1 MRPLHS
7 MGTIT
12 RWLAAAA
19 LCAAVVHARADCPL
33 RELSAAEKQ
42 FAGRLSAALIAAM
55 PAAPADMGLPAAP
68 RATVGSACKETPTG
82 ELEVTASA
90 SYRFRMP
97 RAQAEQVAA
106 QGRELQAR
114 LDALKALPPE
124 AKGEFD
130 ALEARRQEAFR
141 DARRADKEGNKPLA
155 SQKYKEA
162 MAIESQRD
170 ALRKRHLDGVR
181 AQTDPLEA
189 QIRGLPRTNGEFEV
203 VLQANRFEARPRD
216 HELDL
221 KLGTFASHGKPF
233 AVRSLQAMVSGP
245 PPNGA
250 QRAAIVAAFDRARL
264 QALLDQPLT
273 DAPAPAAWQIGAPQ
287 EAAGTAGAQAQ
298 PQAAVQANAKAQ
310 PPAAQPAAL
319 PPPPDVGQQAAKDA
333 VNKLRGLFGR

>member
-1 MRPLHS
+1 MRRASDEPETPPDGSCNATSPFDGHHHA
-7 MGTIT
+7 
-12 RWLAAAA
+12 LARRGR
-19 LCAAVVHARADCPL
+19 LVCGRGARPC
-33 RELSAAEKQ
+33 RLSAEKQ

-221 KLGTFASHGKPF
+221 KLGSFASHGKPF
-233 AVRSLQAMVSGP
+233 AVRSLQATNAHATFCGHVHEARLYHLASTGKAADFVPTPAGLTPLRSPPTMARFTPSFGYAVVLGPASGP
-245 PPNGA
+245 KTA
-250 QRAAIVAAFDRARL
+250 STWVSL
-264 QALLDQPLT
+264 SHSST
-273 DAPAPAAWQIGAPQ
+273 SGAPS
-287 EAAGTAGAQAQ
+287 AMRT
-298 PQAAVQANAKAQ
+298 
-310 PPAAQPAAL
+310 
-319 PPPPDVGQQAAKDA
+319 
-333 VNKLRGLFGR
+333 